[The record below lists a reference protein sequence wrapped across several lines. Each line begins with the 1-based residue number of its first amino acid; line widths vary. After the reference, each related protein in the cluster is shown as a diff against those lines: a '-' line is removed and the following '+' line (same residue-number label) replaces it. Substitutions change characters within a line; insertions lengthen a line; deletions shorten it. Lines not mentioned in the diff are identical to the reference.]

1 MKEREK
7 RKNKFMIKV
16 TPQIN
21 GKTIFSI
28 RYWEN
33 WPITWIND
41 KLEREVNRSKQMKEV
56 FFLTLILEKIFLNK
70 TPKIL
75 TIMFTNKMEN
85 LWSMKGTT
93 DKFTRW
99 VTDWNKMFL
108 AYKMEKRLIFKVQRE
123 LVKIN
128 MKKIYLLEKW
138 ARNTWDNSQMKTTD
152 TQRST

>member
-21 GKTIFSI
+21 GKKIFSI

-85 LWSMKGTT
+85 LWSMKGTK

-108 AYKMEKRLIFKVQRE
+108 AYKTDKRLIFKVQRE

-128 MKKIYLLEKW
+128 MKKIYLIEKW
-138 ARNTWDNSQMKTTD
+138 ARNMWDNSQMKTTD